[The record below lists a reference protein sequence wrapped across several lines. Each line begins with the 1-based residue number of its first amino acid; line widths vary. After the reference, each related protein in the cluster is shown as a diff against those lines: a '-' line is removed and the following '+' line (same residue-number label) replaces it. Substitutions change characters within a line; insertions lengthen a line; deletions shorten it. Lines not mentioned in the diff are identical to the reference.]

1 MLGAMPT
8 PAPDPIRGTHQA
20 LPDPRNADVLVWID
34 GDLVPRGNAKVSVFD
49 SAFLVG
55 DGVWEGLRLVNGR
68 FAHLQ
73 RHLDR
78 LFQGAAAI
86 GLDIARTRE
95 DLHDALRATVEA
107 NGMHDGCHVRLMVS
121 RGTKATPSQD
131 PRLVVGGPTIV
142 IIAEHK
148 AADPDVTEAG
158 IRLFTASTRRP
169 PPDTLDPKLNC
180 HSKLHEVVALV
191 QALQAGADEA
201 LMLDVRGFVA
211 TCNATNFFVV
221 RRGEVWTSTGQ
232 YCMNGITR
240 ALVLEIARDLGL
252 PAQERDFSLTEV
264 YDADEAFVTGTFGG
278 LTPVTEV
285 DGRAIGSGAVPGPVT
300 RRLSARYR
308 ELLAAE
314 GSAA

>member
-1 MLGAMPT
+1 MPT
-8 PAPDPIRGTHQA
+8 NPPPARGTHQA
-20 LPDPRNADVLVWID
+20 LPDPRNETVLVWID
-34 GDLVPRGNAKVSVFD
+34 GELLPRDQAKVSVFD

-55 DGVWEGLRLVNGR
+55 DGVWEGLRLVNDR
-68 FAHLQ
+68 FAHLD

-86 GLDIARTRE
+86 GLTIGKSRGE
-95 DLHDALRATVEA
+95 LHAALRETVRA
-107 NGMHDGCHVRLMVS
+107 NGMTDGCHVRLMIS
-121 RGTKATPSQD
+121 RGVKKTPSQD
-131 PRLVVGGPTIV
+131 PRLVIGDPTIV

-148 AADPDVTEAG
+148 QADPDVTHAG
-158 IRLFTASTRRP
+158 VRLATSATRRP

-191 QALQAGADEA
+191 QAIHAGADEA
-201 LMLDVRGFVA
+201 LMLDPHGFVA

-240 ALVLEIARDLGL
+240 ALVLEIARDLGV
-252 PAQERDFSLTEV
+252 PTRERDFSLTEV

-285 DGRAIGSGAVPGPVT
+285 DGRTIGGGVVPGPVT
-300 RRLSARYR
+300 ERLSVRYR
-308 ELLAAE
+308 ELMAAQ
-314 GSAA
+314 GAA

>member
-1 MLGAMPT
+1 MPST
-8 PAPDPIRGTHQA
+8 PPPARGTHQA
-20 LPDPRNADVLVWID
+20 LPDPRNENVLVWID
-34 GDLVPRGNAKVSVFD
+34 GELLPRDQAKVSVFD

-55 DGVWEGLRLVNGR
+55 DGVWEGLRLVNDR
-68 FAHLQ
+68 FAHLD

-86 GLDIARTRE
+86 GLAIGKSRDE
-95 DLHDALRATVEA
+95 LHAALRETVRA
-107 NGMHDGCHVRLMVS
+107 NGMTDGCHVRLMVS
-121 RGTKATPSQD
+121 RGVKKTPSQD
-131 PRLVVGGPTIV
+131 PRLVTSGPTIV

-148 AADPDVTEAG
+148 QADPEVTNAG
-158 IRLFTASTRRP
+158 VRLATSATRRP

-191 QALQAGADEA
+191 QAIHAGADEA
-201 LMLDVRGFVA
+201 LMLDPHGFVA

-252 PAQERDFSLTEV
+252 PARERDFSLTEV

-278 LTPVTEV
+278 LTPVIEV
-285 DGRAIGSGAVPGPVT
+285 DGRAIGGGGVPGPVT
-300 RRLSARYR
+300 ARLSARYR
-308 ELLAAE
+308 ELMAAE
-314 GSAA
+314 GAA